1 MGSVSA
7 TAQFQA
13 QQRLAL
19 KTAHTTSKGLNT
31 DFLGA
36 PTEVAGLAAQ
46 YDQVQFKNGQ
56 ESILLQR
63 NNVAGVVTQAAVN
76 AKGILTAVPD
86 VGNLRNNLRAANV
99 ADANAQSKVQKAT
112 TPVWQRYAIP
122 VVGGALVLVGTI
134 FLLRRSG

>member
-7 TAQFQA
+7 NAQFQA

-36 PTEVAGLAAQ
+36 PSEVANLAGQ

-63 NNVAGVVTQAAVN
+63 NNVAGVVTQTALN
-76 AKGILTAVPD
+76 AKGVLAAVGD

-99 ADANAQSKVQKAT
+99 ADANAQSKITVAT
-112 TPVWQRYAIP
+112 VPAWQRYAIP
-122 VVGGALVLVGTI
+122 IVGGAVLLVGTI
-134 FLLRRSG
+134 FLLKRTG